1 MSNLCECGQIGRHHH
16 CGIVGFNPMLG
27 DAPCPGCSSPD
38 RSRCPH
44 GVKPWYNCEE
54 CQKTSTYHFS
64 GNFK

>member
-1 MSNLCECGQIGRHHH
+1 MKPFSHMDLIAEQLKDEADLIEW
-16 CGIVGFNPMLG
+16 VKKQK
-27 DAPCPGCSSPD
+27 PD

-44 GVKPWYNCEE
+44 AIKPWYNCEE